1 MTKLPE
7 LKAAKVIKCLEML
20 GFEKARHKGG
30 HAIFRHPD
38 GRWTTIPIHPAK
50 SIDPD
55 LLRDILKQTNIGREE
70 FMATFRKRARTGV
83 RSATNFLGNDST

>member
-7 LKAAKVIKCLEML
+7 LKAAKITKTLERL
-20 GFEKARHKGG
+20 GFGEIRQKGG
-30 HAIFRHPD
+30 HAIYRHED

-55 LLRDILKQTNIGREE
+55 LLKEILRQIKVTPEE
-70 FMATFRKRARTGV
+70 FLAATKRRK
-83 RSATNFLGNDST
+83 